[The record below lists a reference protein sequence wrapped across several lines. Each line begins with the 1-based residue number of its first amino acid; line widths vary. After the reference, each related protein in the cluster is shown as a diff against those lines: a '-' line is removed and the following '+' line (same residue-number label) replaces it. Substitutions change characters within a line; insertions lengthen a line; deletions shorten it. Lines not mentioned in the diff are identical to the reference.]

1 MDWRVYISD
10 LKRVY
15 ICISDVKETSL
26 ALGNPFPLKLSIK
39 PAPTVSLAL
48 GVLGTCLFLD

>member
-26 ALGNPFPLKLSIK
+26 ALGNPFPLKLSVK
-39 PAPTVSLAL
+39 PAPTVSLA
-48 GVLGTCLFLD
+48 